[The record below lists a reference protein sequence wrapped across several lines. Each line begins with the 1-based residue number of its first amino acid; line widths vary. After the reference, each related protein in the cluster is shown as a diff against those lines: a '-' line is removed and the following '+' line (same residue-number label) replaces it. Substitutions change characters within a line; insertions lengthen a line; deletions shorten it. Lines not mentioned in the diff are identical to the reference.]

1 MPKMATKAADSVW
14 YQARM
19 EASAWNDRLKSR
31 EGASEVT
38 GIDRT
43 RLAYIELGTVI
54 PHPDDALML
63 SDVYNAPEL
72 CNHFCSTQCPLG
84 RGKVE
89 PVRMAELEGT
99 TLQLLQT
106 LNALD
111 LETIKTELVD
121 IAADGKIDTEERPR
135 MECILQTL
143 TDAANKIEAMK
154 LLFLKQ
160 AGREH

>member
-1 MPKMATKAADSVW
+1 MPKMATKAADNVW
-14 YQARM
+14 YQARI
-19 EASAWNDRLKSR
+19 AAAAWNDKLKSR

-54 PHPDDALML
+54 PHPDEALML

-84 RGKVE
+84 CVKVE
-89 PVRMAELEGT
+89 PVKLAELEGT
-99 TLQLLQT
+99 TLQLLKT

-111 LETIKTELVD
+111 ITTIQTDLVD
-121 IAADGKIDTEERPR
+121 IAADGTIDEDERPR
-135 MECILQTL
+135 MEAILFAL
-143 TDAANKIEAMK
+143 TETAKKIEALK

-160 AGREH
+160 TGREH

>member
-1 MPKMATKAADSVW
+1 MPKMATKAADNVW

-19 EASAWNDRLKSR
+19 AASTWNDKLKSR

-54 PHPDDALML
+54 PHPDEALML
-63 SDVYNAPEL
+63 SDIYNAPEL
-72 CNHFCSTQCPLG
+72 CNHFCATQCPLG
-84 RGKVE
+84 CVKVE
-89 PVRMAELEGT
+89 PVKLAELEGT
-99 TLQLLQT
+99 TLQLLKT

-111 LETIKTELVD
+111 LPSIKTDLVD
-121 IAADGKIDTEERPR
+121 IAADGTIDAAERPR
-135 MECILQTL
+135 MEAILQTL
-143 TDAANKIEAMK
+143 TEAARKIEALK

-160 AGREH
+160 TGREN